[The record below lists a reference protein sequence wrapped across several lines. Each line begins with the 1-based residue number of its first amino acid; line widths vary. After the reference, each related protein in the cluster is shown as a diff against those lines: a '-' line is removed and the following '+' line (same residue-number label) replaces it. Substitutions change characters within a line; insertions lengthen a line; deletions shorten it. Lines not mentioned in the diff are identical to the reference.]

1 MKNDDV
7 DDVFGLERTD
17 NPRKDFAMFND
28 AAFEKA
34 HESESHIVDCDAV
47 YMMREVK
54 DVDSE
59 PKSDPKT
66 ESIDDPEDG
75 RLADDRLVDVIV
87 AGRKLNPSNK
97 DPTCKPTVDAAF
109 NCRNLEPIEDLHL
122 TFMSETHCEFS
133 QFDRPKRI
141 RTETSI
147 VPKLLPVTSNMRE
160 PVEGKFFCL
169 GSPRRAM
176 LTKLG
181 AS

>member
-17 NPRKDFAMFND
+17 NPRKDFAMLKD

-54 DVDSE
+54 DVDSG
-59 PKSDPKT
+59 PKSYPKT
-66 ESIDDPEDG
+66 ESVDDPEDG
-75 RLADDRLVDVIV
+75 RLAEVDDIV
-87 AGRKLNPSNK
+87 AGRKLNPSDKN
-97 DPTCKPTVDAAF
+97 PTCRPTVDAAF
-109 NCRNLEPIEDLHL
+109 NCRNLKPIEDLHL

-133 QFDRPKRI
+133 QFDRSKRI
-141 RTETSI
+141 RTETSR
-147 VPKLLPVTSNMRE
+147 VPKLLPVTHNMRE
-160 PVEGKFFCL
+160 PVEGKFFCS
-169 GSPRRAM
+169 GSSRRAI

-181 AS
+181 AL